1 MNTFGKSV
9 ILMACLL
16 LLIGTS
22 GCDQAEEAKKAA
34 SELVTQ
40 SLDEAKQ
47 AIGIESGNPKESE
60 SQNEKEDD
68 ESGQKDDTEDSEDD
82 ESGENDDTEDSKE
95 N

>member
-9 ILMACLL
+9 MFMTCLL

-22 GCDQAEEAKKAA
+22 GCDQAEDAKKAA

-40 SLDEAKQ
+40 SVEEAKQ
-47 AIGIESGNPKESE
+47 AIGIESGNTKESE
-60 SQNEKEDD
+60 SQNE
-68 ESGQKDDTEDSEDD
+68 DD
-82 ESGENDDTEDSKE
+82 ESGEKDDTEDSKE

>member
-68 ESGQKDDTEDSEDD
+68 ESGKNDND
-82 ESGENDDTEDSKE
+82 ESDDTEDSKE

>member
-1 MNTFGKSV
+1 MNTFKKSV
-9 ILMACLL
+9 ILIACLL

-40 SLDEAKQ
+40 TVDEAKQ
-47 AIGIESGNPKESE
+47 AIGIESGKDEDESD
-60 SQNEKEDD
+60 EKDDD
-68 ESGQKDDTEDSEDD
+68 ES
-82 ESGENDDTEDSKE
+82 DDTEDSKE

>member
-1 MNTFGKSV
+1 MNTFKKSV
-9 ILMACLL
+9 ILIACLL

-40 SLDEAKQ
+40 SVDKAKQ
-47 AIGIESGNPKESE
+47 AIGIESG
-60 SQNEKEDD
+60 KEDD
-68 ESGQKDDTEDSEDD
+68 KSDEKDDD
-82 ESGENDDTEDSKE
+82 ESDDTGDSKE

>member
-9 ILMACLL
+9 TLMACLL

-22 GCDQAEEAKKAA
+22 GCDQVEEAKKTA
-34 SELVTQ
+34 SDLVTQ
-40 SLDEAKQ
+40 SVDEAKQ

-60 SQNEKEDD
+60 SQNENKDD
-68 ESGQKDDTEDSEDD
+68 ESGQKDDTEDS
-82 ESGENDDTEDSKE
+82 KE